1 MITVLTVSPGRWCRS
16 KPLKRFALD
25 SDKRTPGLKPGE
37 NEKLS
42 FYANK
47 FKAIITCSAED

>member
-25 SDKRTPGLKPGE
+25 SDKPTPGLKPGE